1 MLTDSYGVPLSS
13 GTTNRPAAAKR
24 SLKAKLAKV
33 KSLLADKF
41 GGTGTFNYQFSD
53 VGVPVD
59 SNGRQLFSF
68 QAVKELTTPQLP
80 TLNLELTTPKL
91 PTLNL
96 ELSSPNLPTQTLP
109 PFGPAAN
116 SRPLPQEPP
125 NNSYQLP
132 LSPPTTS
139 YQPPQEPPATSYLS
153 PQAPP
158 NTYLS
163 PQAPPKTSHPY
174 YKPKNSDPSQPP
186 APPVGPP
193 APPPALPSP
202 PPAPVTSYLP
212 VTTTI
217 TARPITTTTLLPT
230 ATIRPTITR
239 LGLLNLNINTE
250 MNIIH
255 TYEMSPPRS
264 RIWLEEVS
272 LFW

>member
-1 MLTDSYGVPLSS
+1 MLTDSYGVPLTS

-109 PFGPAAN
+109 PFAPVSN

-125 NNSYQLP
+125 SNSYQLP

-139 YQPPQEPPATSYLS
+139 YQPPQEPPATS
-153 PQAPP
+153 
-158 NTYLS
+158 YLS

-239 LGLLNLNINTE
+239 LGLLNLDINTG
-250 MNIIH
+250 MNII
-255 TYEMSPPRS
+255 RK
-264 RIWLEEVS
+264 
-272 LFW
+272 